1 MTTDKAGTTNS
12 SPVVNRWVYGAFV
25 LLAVFYLV
33 VPNDLVSA
41 ASNLGIALIFDPF
54 NPAVKWA
61 NRKRWQKS
69 WLIVHLIVT
78 LALLLC
84 GLLIKR

>member
-1 MTTDKAGTTNS
+1 MTIDKAGAKNI
-12 SPVVNRWVYGAFV
+12 SPVVNRWMYAAFV
-25 LLAVFYLV
+25 LFAVYYLV
-33 VPNDLVSA
+33 VQKDFFTA

-54 NPAVKWA
+54 NPAVNWA

-69 WLIVHLIVT
+69 WLIVHLAVT